1 MTEPNPE
8 GHDGWAGLADDL
20 PSAPRSVLQPFVE
33 AIARDD
39 PLPSP
44 RPRPEKQAA
53 ETELW
58 LLGRACTAACLLA
71 QKLHPELDPR
81 SLARLAADDL
91 QDVQRAALVE
101 DIVSSISVGPERTT
115 LDPTRVV
122 RADSAQVIN
131 GFVDAIVLV
140 ARIVSTRL
148 DMPANEIVRVCFAGA
163 DGSLSR
169 TE

>member
-1 MTEPNPE
+1 MPEPQ
-8 GHDGWAGLADDL
+8 GHDDWAGLADDI
-20 PSAPRSVLQPFVE
+20 PAAPRSVLQPFVE

-71 QKLHPELDPR
+71 LKLQPDLDPR

-91 QDVQRAALVE
+91 QDEQRAALVE
-101 DIVSSISVGPERTT
+101 DIISSISVGSERTK

-122 RADSAQVIN
+122 RADSAQVIS

-140 ARIVSTRL
+140 ARIVSDRL
-148 DMPANEIVRVCFAGA
+148 GIPADEIVRACFAGA
-163 DGSLSR
+163 DGSLHR
-169 TE
+169 PE